1 MAAYAQR
8 TWQNVM
14 DQIQV
19 NGREATKIRYVRAM
33 KSKAFDGLRGKKLL
47 ETTAEDFLAV
57 LNGGQ
62 VSVSHFLKRLHNL
75 ALSFGWLALPVLA
88 PRFWPKQ
95 QFKPKRGLII

>member
-1 MAAYAQR
+1 
-8 TWQNVM
+8 
-14 DQIQV
+14 
-19 NGREATKIRYVRAM
+19 M

-62 VSVSHFLKRLHNL
+62 MSASHFLKRLHNL
-75 ALSFGWLALPVLA
+75 ALSFGRLALPLLA

-95 QFKPKRGLII
+95 QFKAKRAIRLAGHQAILDAEHIYQ